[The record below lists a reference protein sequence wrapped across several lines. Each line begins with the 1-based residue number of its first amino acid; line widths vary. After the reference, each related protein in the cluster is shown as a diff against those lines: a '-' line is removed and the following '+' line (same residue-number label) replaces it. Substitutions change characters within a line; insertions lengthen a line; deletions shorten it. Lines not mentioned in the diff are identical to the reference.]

1 MAEGL
6 DLLDA
11 RFDEEVVEAEGDGR
25 PEDDEEQKARLEDTR
40 DFFVKTS
47 EEKAKILMPFVNTR
61 LMINEATSLEVQ
73 INETGLV
80 RVKEASR
87 MDVKDRY
94 MTLAMASLFADKIE
108 NKYVNDSDD
117 NDIDFSKIQLV
128 F

>member
-1 MAEGL
+1 MFL
-6 DLLDA
+6 K
-11 RFDEEVVEAEGDGR
+11 
-25 PEDDEEQKARLEDTR
+25 DDEEQKARLEDTR

-87 MDVKDRY
+87 MDKGQIYDIKDG
-94 MTLAMASLFADKIE
+94 
-108 NKYVNDSDD
+108 
-117 NDIDFSKIQLV
+117 
-128 F
+128 

>member
-1 MAEGL
+1 MFL
-6 DLLDA
+6 K
-11 RFDEEVVEAEGDGR
+11 
-25 PEDDEEQKARLEDTR
+25 DDEEQKARLEDTR